1 MASVKVTHP
10 RKEVASPF
18 FASGRALVDVFAV
31 TGVLLKRDGSPIV
44 GATVAL
50 LEPGHGHGH
59 KRWLIL
65 FPGCIPDGDYT
76 LAVTGFVEGRAP
88 STDDST
94 VVKVRVLEGAILDIV
109 SHSDDDNI
117 TGEVDDFMPYGT
129 YNRPVDKVVMTPSA
143 GKAHSAYYISNQS
156 GVWAAF
162 FEAIPRPQT
171 TPEYYTLTAED
182 IDCNQAEPAEQLTV
196 DPLPPT

>member
-1 MASVKVTHP
+1 MASVQVKYP
-10 RKEVASPF
+10 KKQVAAPF
-18 FASGRALVDVFAV
+18 FASGRAPSDAFAV
-31 TGVLLKRDGSPIV
+31 TGVLLKRDGSPIA

-65 FPGCIPDGDYT
+65 FPGPIPDGDYT
-76 LAVTGFVEGRAP
+76 LAVTGFVEGRDP

-94 VVKVRVLEGAILDIV
+94 VVRVRVINSEILDIV

-117 TGEVDDFMPYGT
+117 TDEVDDFMPYGT
-129 YNRPVDKVVMTPSA
+129 YNRPAGEVRMTPSVGEA
-143 GKAHSAYYISNQS
+143 LSAYYISNQS

-162 FEAIPRPQT
+162 FDAIPRPQT
-171 TPEYYTLTAED
+171 SPEYYTLTAKD
-182 IDCNQAEPAEQLTV
+182 IDNNQAEPAERLTV
-196 DPLPPT
+196 DPL